1 MKHDLTKAQ
10 LEKEEIYT
18 LYKLSDIAWNI
29 QKESLRKGGPD
40 NMEEINLIGDVL
52 DKKIKATGLSNADCY
67 MKYGIVDGK
76 STYPSIKVNLPKEE
90 LPREEL

>member
-1 MKHDLTKAQ
+1 MKTKLTKAQ
-10 LEKEEIYT
+10 LEKEDIYT
-18 LYKLSDIAWNI
+18 LYKLSDLTWNI
-29 QKESLRKGGPD
+29 QKGSFREGGPD
-40 NMEEINLIGDVL
+40 NMEEIMLVDNALA
-52 DKKIKATGLSNADCY
+52 KKIKATGLSNADCY